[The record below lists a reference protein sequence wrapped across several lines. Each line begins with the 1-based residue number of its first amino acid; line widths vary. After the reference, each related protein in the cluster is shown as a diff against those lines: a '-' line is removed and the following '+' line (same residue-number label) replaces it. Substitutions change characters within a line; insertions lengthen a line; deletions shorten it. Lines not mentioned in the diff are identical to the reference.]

1 MIARR
6 HLLSAAASFFSAPA
20 LAQLTAE
27 TTVVTP
33 QQAARPRA
41 GAHRNDPLPLPPPA
55 PPPVPPDLASRGE
68 PAPVPDRD
76 MEDPQSRNV
85 QRATPQLNPALID
98 PDAPQT
104 GTQRDTSSLRAREDR
119 FLRQPAAGARLRLPF
134 TY

>member
-6 HLLSAAASFFSAPA
+6 YLLGAAASLVAAPA
-20 LAQLTAE
+20 LAQLATQ

-33 QQAARPRA
+33 QRAAPSRPA
-41 GAHRNDPLPLPPPA
+41 THRNDPLPLPPPA
-55 PPPVPPDLASRGE
+55 PPGFTTSRGD

-76 MEDPQSRNV
+76 MVDPQSRIV
-85 QRATPQLNPALID
+85 RHPMPQLDPALID

-104 GTQRDTSSLRAREDR
+104 STQRDTSSLRAREDR
-119 FLRQPAAGARLRLPF
+119 LLREPAAGARLRVPF